1 MEPEA
6 PPRFSTMTG
15 WPSCFVSCAARMRAT
30 WSTDPPGGKTAIS
43 LIGFTGHKFCARAP
57 GETAASIA
65 AASAKKKARF
75 IDPPLTRRFPAKA
88 KLYPKKVL
96 ALHRPVLAFLLDR
109 RTVATG
115 GNMKRALPRFF
126 LLAPLFLILGLAA
139 ALPAAPAAPTAA
151 PTTPAAD
158 PAAYQHLIDAA
169 NAVVAV
175 KTKALANARSNRT
188 LGAERTGS
196 GGVIAPSG
204 LVLTI

>member
-1 MEPEA
+1 
-6 PPRFSTMTG
+6 
-15 WPSCFVSCAARMRAT
+15 MRAT

-75 IDPPLTRRFPAKA
+75 IEPPLTRRFPAKA
-88 KLYPKKVL
+88 KLYPKKVW
-96 ALHRPVLAFLLDR
+96 ALHRPVLAFLFER

-115 GNMKRALPRFF
+115 ANMKRALPSFF
-126 LLAPLFLILGLAA
+126 LLAPLLLILGLSA
-139 ALPAAPAAPTAA
+139 ALPAAPAAPTSA

-169 NAVVAV
+169 NAVVAG
-175 KTKALANARSNRT
+175 KTKAPAHARSNRP
-188 LGAERTGS
+188 LGAERARRGLRL
-196 GGVIAPSG
+196 APRDARR
-204 LVLTI
+204 TIPVR